1 MGNLSQAAE
10 RKLMIIVSVSA
21 VLSFVAFELCL
32 ETNTFLLYFPL
43 GTVSRSVFRWF
54 NGKQASVDNV

>member
-10 RKLMIIVSVSA
+10 KKLMIIVSVSA

-43 GTVSRSVFRWF
+43 GTVSRSAFRWF
-54 NGKQASVDNV
+54 NEKQASVDNV